1 MSVYV
6 ESGDCSLHPD
16 LDNVRLLDATPD
28 VLVVE
33 KSSLNLSPT
42 LNIGVIDPYVPT
54 TTTTT
59 TTTTTVTTVSTV
71 TSSTT
76 DLMTTST
83 KSPSVRKCL

>member
-1 MSVYV
+1 MSVDV

-42 LNIGVIDPYVPT
+42 LNIAVIDPYVP
-54 TTTTT
+54 TTTT